1 MRELLANAAGERL
14 PLAAYQAEFEE
25 RFWRTDHDG
34 FWKLERQ
41 QFFREPGYDSWE
53 SFARGDWAESLRL
66 LAAGRAG
73 MEAEHRR
80 MAEYGFS
87 VRRVRVV
94 EEPIIP
100 YLQWEL
106 HVLRQRELCGTGVRI
121 IGPERIKPF
130 ETDEPLPE
138 LCTLGSA
145 VMYEIIYNEH
155 GVLNGARRYTDP
167 ALVER
172 CQGFIAGLYES
183 GEPLAGYFPRRV
195 APLPAPA
202 VPQVA

>member
-1 MRELLANAAGERL
+1 MRELLADATSERL
-14 PLAAYQAEFEE
+14 ELAAYQAEFEE
-25 RFWRTDHDG
+25 RFWRTDQIG

-41 QFFREPGYDSWE
+41 QFFREPGFDSWE
-53 SFARGDWAESLRL
+53 AFARGDWVESLRL
-66 LAAGRAG
+66 LAAGRA
-73 MEAEHRR
+73 EIETEHRR
-80 MAEYGFS
+80 MAEHGFT

-106 HVLRQRELCGTGVRI
+106 HVLRERELCGTGVRI
-121 IGPERIKPF
+121 IGPEAVRPH
-130 ETDEPLPE
+130 ETRAALPE
-138 LCTLGSA
+138 LCTLGTA

-155 GVLNGARRYTDP
+155 GVLDGARRYSDP
-167 ALVER
+167 ELVER
-172 CQGFIAGLYES
+172 CQRFIAELYAA
-183 GEPLAGYFPRRV
+183 GEPLADYFPRRV